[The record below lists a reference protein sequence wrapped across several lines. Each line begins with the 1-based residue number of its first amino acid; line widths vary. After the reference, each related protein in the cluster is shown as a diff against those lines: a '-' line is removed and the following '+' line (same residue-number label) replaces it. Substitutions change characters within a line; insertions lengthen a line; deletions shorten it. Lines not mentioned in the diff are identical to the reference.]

1 MVKCFF
7 QFYNTA
13 TEVELGLLNAVNLRS
28 DHWMWQND
36 CSQCWNWEQITVV
49 EFGTC
54 QFGYGFMFI
63 FTFSFLCH
71 FLLGGIL
78 GSWPHICNQ
87 VCKYLAI
94 SFATELC
101 YEIIF
106 RCALKLTSFSN
117 LSSHNFGN
125 KLSNWR
131 RHSKFGNLTYVL

>member
-1 MVKCFF
+1 M
-7 QFYNTA
+7 T
-13 TEVELGLLNAVNLRS
+13 TEVELRLLDVVNLRS
-28 DHWMWQND
+28 DHWIWQND
-36 CSQCWNWEQITVV
+36 CAPKAEIESRSLLLNLVHVCK
-49 EFGTC
+49 
-54 QFGYGFMFI
+54 FGYGFMFI